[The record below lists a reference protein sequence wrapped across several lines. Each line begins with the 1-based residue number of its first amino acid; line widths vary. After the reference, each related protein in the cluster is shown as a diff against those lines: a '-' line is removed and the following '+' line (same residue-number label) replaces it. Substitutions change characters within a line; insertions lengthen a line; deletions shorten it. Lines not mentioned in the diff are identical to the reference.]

1 MLWWRDHRL
10 GECRRAPS
18 TSLHK
23 FNRYIIPCIWLPC
36 VCGGGGVEAR
46 VLCQVYIRCLPPS
59 LYLIFWDRSL
69 NEPAVN
75 WVLRICQS
83 PPLYLR
89 VTGTYNSPQIFAWLL
104 RSKLRPPCCAVSVLT
119 HWAITPGTPREASD
133 TRGLQTG
140 LSHFIRTKLRG
151 FKRQAPWYFP
161 PNNLHMAI
169 SQKALI
175 FSNITFHRCCL
186 TYDRVASQ

>member
-36 VCGGGGVEAR
+36 VCGGVEAR
-46 VLCQVYIRCLPPS
+46 VLCQVYIRCLPLS

-104 RSKLRPPCCAVSVLT
+104 RSKLGPPCCAVSVLT

-161 PNNLHMAI
+161 P
-169 SQKALI
+169 K
-175 FSNITFHRCCL
+175 
-186 TYDRVASQ
+186 